1 MDKRDLLAQLERK
14 LSDLANEA
22 LGASVAAAQEAQQ
35 GATSKEKRD
44 DSRVA
49 IEYAG
54 LARGQKL
61 RAERAQRELD
71 AVASLRLSTSLGAAQ
86 IELGSVVEVENED
99 TGEGRTLL
107 LAPAGAGITLTGPG
121 GDGLLSVVTP
131 SSPLGRGIL
140 GKRVGDVVDV
150 TVNGEIREWTIT
162 WVA

>member
-1 MDKRDLLAQLERK
+1 MDKRDLLAQLERT

-22 LGASVAAAQEAQQ
+22 LEASAAAAQEAQQ

-44 DSRVA
+44 DARVA

-71 AVASLRLSTSLGAAQ
+71 AVASLRLSTSSSAAQ

-150 TVNGEIREWTIT
+150 TVNGEVREWTIT
-162 WVA
+162 WIA